1 MSFSYSGTKIIQIF
15 IVTNRF
21 SHSWSRCIWL
31 FHSFFFL
38 LLLISSLFA
47 LSLRVL
53 FVNIS
58 ISAEIIE
65 LQTNFRYNTI
75 YFPPRGDNNS
85 LRDRRQEGRVVDFAT
100 DSKCHFCD
108 VTPPDAVK
116 GNALGEREKN
126 RLIARLAE
134 ERFCKIEIGRVEPI
148 D

>member
-1 MSFSYSGTKIIQIF
+1 MSFNYSGTKIIQIF

-21 SHSWSRCIWL
+21 SHSWSRCVWL
-31 FHSFFFL
+31 FHCFFFL
-38 LLLISSLFA
+38 LLLISSPLA
-47 LSLRVL
+47 LSLRIL
-53 FVNIS
+53 FVN

-65 LQTNFRYNTI
+65 LHTNFR